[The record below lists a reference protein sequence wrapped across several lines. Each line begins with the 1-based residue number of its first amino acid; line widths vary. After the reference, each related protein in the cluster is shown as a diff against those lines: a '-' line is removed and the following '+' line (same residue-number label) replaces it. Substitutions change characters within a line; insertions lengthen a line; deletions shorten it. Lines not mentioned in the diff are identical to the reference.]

1 MSWTAIVLVV
11 VQFLGPLLLKWLE
24 DLLKEAARDLERTG
38 MPPSSFTPALADLR
52 LWLRAAD
59 KLSERGRAIY
69 WWNLWGLSIH
79 KHREKQFRQAMI
91 AAGQRYGQF
100 YRAAMGQGEPVPLAD
115 QEMAEIVNPP
125 EW

>member
-1 MSWTAIVLVV
+1 MTWTAIVLVV

-24 DLLKEAARDLERTG
+24 DLLKDAARDLERTG
-38 MPPSSFTPALADLR
+38 HPPSSFTPANADLR

-59 KLSERGRAIY
+59 ILSEHGRAIS
-69 WWNLWGLSIH
+69 WWNLWGLNVH
-79 KHREKQFRQAMI
+79 KLRERQFRNAMI

-100 YRAAMGQGEPVPLAD
+100 CRAAMGQGEPTPLAP
-115 QEMAEIVNPP
+115 EEKAEIVNPP